1 MIFGLRV
8 YFRSIGQGS
17 FHCHRCGGDR
27 QYRLRSGRRWIHV
40 FFIPLIRLGK
50 AGEHVQCTGCQTCY
64 RPEVRALPTSAQM
77 LAALPAGMRAAAA
90 AMLRAGDARS
100 GRARRRAV
108 DSVRAA
114 GLADYDD
121 AALAGDLDQAGRP
134 GFDLA
139 PPMNALALQLVV
151 PAREWFLAD
160 VVRIGLA
167 GGMLSAEQRY
177 TAREIA
183 AQLGMTPAQAYGVI
197 LMTEESA
204 PAE

>member
-8 YFRSIGQGS
+8 YFRTIGQGT

-27 QYRLRSGRRWIHV
+27 QYHLRSGRRWIHV
-40 FFIPLIRLGK
+40 IFIPVIRLGE
-50 AGEHVQCTGCQTCY
+50 AGEHVQCANCQTRY

-90 AMLRAGDARS
+90 AMLRAGDASS
-100 GRARRRAV
+100 GRARRRAMDAV
-108 DSVRAA
+108 KAA

-121 AALAGDLDQAGRP
+121 MALDGDLDRAAGP
-134 GFDLA
+134 GFDIA
-139 PPMNALALQLVV
+139 APMNALAVQLVV

-167 GGMLSAEQRY
+167 GGMLSDEQRY